1 MSLPVKT
8 ESSGESETCNNEI
21 IRLNELLNDK
31 NNELFSIMS
40 EKLELAKELERM
52 KSLLQQLK

>member
-8 ESSGESETCNNEI
+8 EPSGESETCNNEI

-40 EKLELAKELERM
+40 EKLELAKELESI
-52 KSLLQQLK
+52 KSLLQQ

>member
-8 ESSGESETCNNEI
+8 EPSGEKDIYDNEI

-31 NNELFSIMS
+31 NNELFSIVS
-40 EKLELAKELERM
+40 EKLEIAKELERL
-52 KSLLQQLK
+52 KSLLQQ